1 MDAEIREK
9 TVESSDKVKA
19 YVANFNDHMR
29 LFRWNSDTDGD
40 LLDMVFDGD
49 SATDRRD
56 WILENYEEKSMVVQI
71 QNMVTIFPMRVS
83 SRKRINS
90 LFQC

>member
-29 LFRWNSDTDGD
+29 LFRWNSDTDDGD

-49 SATDRRD
+49 SAAHRRD
-56 WILENYEEKSMVVQI
+56 WILENYEEESMVVQI
-71 QNMVTIFPMRVS
+71 QNMVTMIPIRIS
-83 SRKRINS
+83 SRKN
-90 LFQC
+90 